1 MNDRHNPNRQSSTP
15 EESTSLDRAIEAT
28 KNETADPETARAAAS
43 RVLQRLSAES
53 TATTGGSGSGSIHG
67 CEGFVELMPALLSG
81 ALTESR
87 RILLE
92 DHTRECVNCRREL
105 QRLRR
110 GEPVVGKAAVVS
122 LESRRARIAVPRWA
136 LAAGISAL
144 LVAGFAASRFL
155 PWGSVDARVA
165 SIQGELFDDGNRSI
179 VAGATLGRG
188 DVVRTARN
196 SGAVLELADGS
207 RFELA
212 ERSELRLGRRRDG
225 VMLDLSRG
233 GLIVEAARQSGGDHL
248 YVKTGDVTVAVTGTV
263 FSVNHGIKGSRVSV
277 LDGEVRVSQSGR
289 SGPSNDRAGFVPAV
303 LRPGDQYVSR
313 ADLARV
319 PLDRDVSWSRD
330 AARYRREIAA
340 LKTVGREIDQA
351 LASPLRTSTRLLDL
365 APVGTVVY
373 LAAPNVGPSLG
384 SAWDRLQSQAAQN
397 PAFAAWWNRQVGPHE
412 AEIEELISELREI
425 GSGLGAEVAMT
436 IDGGLGAQSPLM
448 LAEVPNPTAFSPI
461 LDEKIAHFN
470 ERMSQEPG
478 ERPRLRRIQ
487 SVPANAAEN
496 EVLVWLRGDLL
507 LVATDPARL
516 AAVDAAA
523 SGPNPF
529 VGTSFHGRIAAI
541 YAEGAGW
548 VGAID
553 AQRFT
558 AMNERQ
564 MAEHGRQ
571 HLEASGLAEV
581 EAVVFNATT
590 GDAGAGGSTRALI
603 SFAGARRGIASWLAA
618 PASSG
623 ALEFVS
629 PDAHLAFGAL
639 LKRPVDMFDDLIGL
653 TQNQDGSATE
663 AMAKFER
670 EHGVALREDLAAAL
684 GGDVAFAFDGPWLPQ
699 PTWKLVV
706 EVVDPSGLQSTI
718 ERLVTEWNAGN
729 AEKVRLVL
737 TQEAAGN
744 RPVYR
749 LDAVPADPANG
760 EAPRATAFYLYE
772 DGYLVAGPNRALLLE
787 AITQRNAGI
796 TLQSAQRFNELLPS
810 DGHVHFSA
818 VAYQDLGAVSGLL
831 GQWLGA
837 AQGMSAEQRKE
848 LENLAQGTASLMVAY
863 GEENAIEIAG
873 RTNDGPFGM
882 GFQKLLGLTALQSQE
897 ERASGARARG
907 GAQEAPAS
915 SRRPTA

>member
-1 MNDRHNPNRQSSTP
+1 MNDRQTPNSQSPTP
-15 EESTSLDRAIEAT
+15 EESTLLDRAIEAT
-28 KNETADPETARAAAS
+28 KNEVADPEIAHAAAS
-43 RVLQRLSAES
+43 RVLQRLTAEVAAS
-53 TATTGGSGSGSIHG
+53 TAGGAAGTGSIHG

-110 GEPVVGKAAVVS
+110 GEPVGGKAAVVS
-122 LESRRARIAVPRWA
+122 LESRRARFAVPRWA

-165 SIQGELFDDGNRSI
+165 SIQGELFDDGNRAI

-225 VMLDLSRG
+225 VMVDLSRG

-289 SGPSNDRAGFVPAV
+289 SDRSGDGSGFVPAV

-365 APVGTVVY
+365 APAGTAVY

-384 SAWDRLQSQAAQN
+384 GAWDRLKDQAASN
-397 PAFAAWWNRQVGPHE
+397 PAFASWWNRQVGPHE

-425 GSGLGAEVAMT
+425 GAGLGAEVAVA
-436 IDGGLGAQSPLM
+436 IDAMGGNESPLI
-448 LAEVPNPTAFSPI
+448 LAEVPNPQAFSPI
-461 LDEKIAHFN
+461 LDEKIARFN
-470 ERMSQEPG
+470 QRMDTTDG
-478 ERPRLRRIQ
+478 ERHPRLRRVTG
-487 SVPANAAEN
+487 VPAAAADD
-496 EVLVWLRGDLL
+496 EVLIWLRGDLL
-507 LVATDPARL
+507 LIATAPAPL
-516 AAVDAAA
+516 AAVDASANG
-523 SGPNPF
+523 SNPF
-529 VGTSFHGRIAAI
+529 VGTPFHARIAAI

-553 AQRFT
+553 AHRYATDGQHPVGD
-558 AMNERQ
+558 RQ
-564 MAEHGRQ
+564 AF
-571 HLEASGLAEV
+571 EASGLADV
-581 EAVVFNATT
+581 EAVVFNATSS
-590 GDAGAGGSTRALI
+590 DAGGSTRALV
-603 SFAGARRGIASWLAA
+603 SFSGARRGIASWLAA

-639 LKRPVDMFDDLIGL
+639 LKRPVDMFDDLIGM
-653 TQNQDGSATE
+653 TQNQSASATE

-706 EVVDPSGLQSTI
+706 EVVDQAGLQSTL
-718 ERLVTEWNAGN
+718 ERLVTEWNASATEN
-729 AEKVRLVL
+729 VRLVL
-737 TQEAAGN
+737 TQEAVGN

-749 LDAVPADPANG
+749 LEAVAADTGAT
-760 EAPRATAFYLYE
+760 RVTAFYLYE

-818 VAYQDLGAVSGLL
+818 VVYQDLGAVSGLL

-848 LENLAQGTASLMVAY
+848 IENLAQGTASLMVAY

-873 RTNDGPFGM
+873 RTTDGPFGM
-882 GFQKLLGLTALQSQE
+882 GFQKLLGLTGMTRSEE

-907 GAQEAPAS
+907 AAQEAPAS